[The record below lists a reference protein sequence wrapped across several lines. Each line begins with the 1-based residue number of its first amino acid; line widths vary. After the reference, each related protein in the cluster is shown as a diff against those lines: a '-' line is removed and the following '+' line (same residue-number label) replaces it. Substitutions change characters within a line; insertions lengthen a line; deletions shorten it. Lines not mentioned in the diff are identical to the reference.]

1 VEDKSVFA
9 GKTIAGT
16 ALRKTTGVTMVA
28 IKHGDDIIPNP
39 EPSRVII
46 GGDIVYLFGKPEM
59 IAIATDLFSQE
70 VVEQ

>member
-1 VEDKSVFA
+1 
-9 GKTIAGT
+9 
-16 ALRKTTGVTMVA
+16 MVA

-39 EPSRVII
+39 EPTRVIN